1 VNFFEIQA
9 GLLCFAAK
17 QFKSS
22 INSDEIIYS
31 YIIVEAIRVGFVE
44 KLKDIL
50 MPIEDVME
58 DEYTEEEVPEVQE
71 EAVVRERQ
79 VVNGSPVGYAAAPAT
94 PVRPQL
100 TVHTTKVPELKIQIY
115 VPQNFDQVTTVA
127 DDLKAKKAAVVNYE
141 RVESVDQRRI
151 CDFLNGV
158 CYVTDGEVKRI
169 SETMVLYVPAGVSI
183 SEATPT
189 AMPE

>member
-1 VNFFEIQA
+1 M
-9 GLLCFAAK
+9 
-17 QFKSS
+17 
-22 INSDEIIYS
+22 
-31 YIIVEAIRVGFVE
+31 GFVE

-127 DDLKAKKAAVVNYE
+127 DDLKIGRAHV
-141 RVESVDQRRI
+141 
-151 CDFLNGV
+151 
-158 CYVTDGEVKRI
+158 
-169 SETMVLYVPAGVSI
+169 
-183 SEATPT
+183 
-189 AMPE
+189 

>member
-1 VNFFEIQA
+1 M
-9 GLLCFAAK
+9 
-17 QFKSS
+17 
-22 INSDEIIYS
+22 
-31 YIIVEAIRVGFVE
+31 GFVE

-50 MPIEDVME
+50 MPMEDVL
-58 DEYTEEEVPEVQE
+58 EEEYVEEEAPEVRE

-79 VVNGSPVGYAAAPAT
+79 VVNGSSVSYTAAPAA
-94 PVRPQL
+94 PAMPARPQL

-115 VPQNFDQVTTVA
+115 VPQNFDQVTAVA

-141 RVESVDQRRI
+141 RVEPSDQRRI

-183 SEATPT
+183 TEAVPT